1 MKVLYITTIVDT
13 MDFFIDHIK
22 MLQNMGH
29 IVEIACNINNAMSTQ
44 NINVNCKAHDIPF
57 SRVPLSK
64 DNIIAYKKLKE
75 LIKKENYDMIHCH
88 TPNAA
93 VITRLIC
100 RKIRRSGLKVIY
112 TAHGFHFYKG
122 APIKN
127 WLLYYPIEK
136 ICSYWTDV
144 LITINR
150 EDYEFSKKKMHAKR
164 LEYVPGVGI
173 DLKKFDEINV
183 NQIEKRRELA
193 VPPNAK
199 LLLSVGE
206 LNKNKNHET
215 VIKAI
220 ANMKDVYYIIAGSG
234 NLQEHLELI
243 IKQYNLN
250 ERVKLLGFRNDIGEL
265 CQCAD
270 IFVFPS
276 FREGLSVA
284 LMEAMANQLPVVCSK
299 IRGNIDLIDPEGGE
313 YFSPYNINELKDKLM
328 ILVQMSKQELISKGE
343 YNSKKIKEFDKSVV
357 ENKIKRVYK
366 EVCEKIKK

>member
-1 MKVLYITTIVDT
+1 

-150 EDYEFSKKKMHAKR
+150 ED
-164 LEYVPGVGI
+164 
-173 DLKKFDEINV
+173 
-183 NQIEKRRELA
+183 
-193 VPPNAK
+193 
-199 LLLSVGE
+199 
-206 LNKNKNHET
+206 
-215 VIKAI
+215 
-220 ANMKDVYYIIAGSG
+220 
-234 NLQEHLELI
+234 
-243 IKQYNLN
+243 
-250 ERVKLLGFRNDIGEL
+250 
-265 CQCAD
+265 
-270 IFVFPS
+270 
-276 FREGLSVA
+276 
-284 LMEAMANQLPVVCSK
+284 
-299 IRGNIDLIDPEGGE
+299 
-313 YFSPYNINELKDKLM
+313 
-328 ILVQMSKQELISKGE
+328 
-343 YNSKKIKEFDKSVV
+343 
-357 ENKIKRVYK
+357 
-366 EVCEKIKK
+366 